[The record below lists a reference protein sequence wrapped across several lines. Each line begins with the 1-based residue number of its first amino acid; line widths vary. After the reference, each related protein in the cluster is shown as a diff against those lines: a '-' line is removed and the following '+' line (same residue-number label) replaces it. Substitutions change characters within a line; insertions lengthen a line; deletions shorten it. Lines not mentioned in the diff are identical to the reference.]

1 MKEYQTLSL
10 WPSSF
15 LSLPRSLSFSLS
27 LSLSLFRSRK
37 RARRKSDTL
46 SLSDSRS
53 LSLAFSLFLAL
64 SCSLFLPLAHSPTLS
79 RPHALSPPHTGAYTL
94 TDGGGLWHTWFDR
107 ELSLAG
113 CVIVSKAGGG
123 FERKL
128 VHIQKPLMRIP
139 SLCIHLQS
147 ADERAKLEVN
157 KETHLVPIV
166 AMLNNEIN
174 KTAAPEGADERH
186 APELLKVCACLCT
199 PPSLARWRVR
209 RRKAWVRVGEDD
221 GA

>member
-1 MKEYQTLSL
+1 
-10 WPSSF
+10 
-15 LSLPRSLSFSLS
+15 
-27 LSLSLFRSRK
+27 
-37 RARRKSDTL
+37 
-46 SLSDSRS
+46 
-53 LSLAFSLFLAL
+53 
-64 SCSLFLPLAHSPTLS
+64 
-79 RPHALSPPHTGAYTL
+79 
-94 TDGGGLWHTWFDR
+94 LWHTWFDR

-186 APELLKVCACLCT
+186 APELLKVCACLCVR
-199 PPSLARWRVR
+199 PRASQGGVYGGGRPGCASARMTA
-209 RRKAWVRVGEDD
+209 RKR
-221 GA
+221 